1 MRDIVVKHNFEYHLR
16 YRMRKQ
22 AAHEYHHAS
31 ASLWAALSPLFRFS
45 HLRKKLKKPLPFSGR
60 GAISIGT

>member
-1 MRDIVVKHNFEYHLR
+1 MSLIR
-16 YRMRKQ
+16 YRIRKQ